1 MNASSSMMVPNSMP
15 KNPVAST
22 MCGGLMILTSSPYA
36 LCHQS
41 SNGAETSIATPP
53 QAEMKAPIGP
63 ESPQIRTPAP
73 RRSEPASPKPSFGEG
88 GNVDVK
94 IKYAEDRAASTPQA

>member
-1 MNASSSMMVPNSMP
+1 RRSLARFMNASSSMMVPNSMP

-41 SNGAETSIATPP
+41 SHGAETSIATPP
-53 QAEMKAPIGP
+53 QAEMKAPSGP
-63 ESPQIRTPAP
+63 ERPQILTPDA
-73 RRSEPASPKPSFGEG
+73 RSGGEFP
-88 GNVDVK
+88 NVDVK
-94 IKYAEDRAASTPQA
+94 IKYADDRAAST

>member
-1 MNASSSMMVPNSMP
+1 MNARNSRIVPSSLP
-15 KNPVAST
+15 KNPAAST

-41 SNGAETSIATPP
+41 SNGAETSIAPPP

-63 ESPQIRTPAP
+63 ERPQIRTPEA
-73 RRSEPASPKPSFGEG
+73 RRAGEFP
-88 GNVDVK
+88 NVDVK
-94 IKYAEDRAASTPQA
+94 IKYPDDRAASTPQA

>member
-1 MNASSSMMVPNSMP
+1 MNASSSMIVPNSMP

-63 ESPQIRTPAP
+63 DNPQMRTPAP
-73 RRSEPASPKPSFGEG
+73 RSAPPEPPCGEG
-88 GNVDVK
+88 ANVDVK
-94 IKYAEDRAASTPQA
+94 IKYADDRAASTPQA